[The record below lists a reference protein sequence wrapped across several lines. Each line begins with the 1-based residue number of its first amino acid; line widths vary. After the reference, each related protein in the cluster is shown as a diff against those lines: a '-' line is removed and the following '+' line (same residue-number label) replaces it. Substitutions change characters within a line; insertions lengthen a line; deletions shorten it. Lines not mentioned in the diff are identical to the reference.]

1 MLTEEQ
7 IEKIL
12 YRYVK
17 RQDEFNMSV
26 ITLITDRLSHIADFD
41 KLSTLDRLSVMTV
54 DIRKI
59 NEEYAKYKKDQDQR
73 IEDDF
78 WELVFFLYGEALIY
92 YENQI
97 ALRQNQEIVLAT
109 QNLIAEAQESFNNLV
124 NRPVFVL
131 RDLQNPSRLRVY
143 NLEQAYR
150 TSVNEA
156 LMYSNLSDE
165 LRDIALKRTELQLF
179 DSGVRYMRDNTS
191 NDVDDAIS
199 ANSAVRF
206 NVLDNMRNLINRVQT
221 IMGNQFGA
229 DGAELSA
236 HIYPAPDHAP
246 AQGHIFSNENID
258 KMQSAENFEDIDG
271 NSYIGFERQIGT
283 WNCRHYFTKVKI
295 SKAQPTYTQEELDKI
310 LDDNERGYTAPNGRH
325 YTLYE
330 CTQIQR
336 RYERNIRKAKE
347 KYLLAKSIND
357 KNMMHASRARVG
369 SLTTQYKQFSRAC
382 DIPAKLERIRVKDY

>member
-156 LMYSNLSDE
+156 LTYSNLSDE

-206 NVLDNMRNLINRVQT
+206 NMLDNMRNLINRVQT

-258 KMQSAENFEDIDG
+258 KMQSAENFDDING

-357 KNMMHASRARVG
+357 KNMMYASRARVG

>member
-59 NEEYAKYKKDQDQR
+59 NEEYVKYKKDQDQR

-206 NVLDNMRNLINRVQT
+206 NVLDNTRNLINRVQT

-258 KMQSAENFEDIDG
+258 KMQSAENFEDING